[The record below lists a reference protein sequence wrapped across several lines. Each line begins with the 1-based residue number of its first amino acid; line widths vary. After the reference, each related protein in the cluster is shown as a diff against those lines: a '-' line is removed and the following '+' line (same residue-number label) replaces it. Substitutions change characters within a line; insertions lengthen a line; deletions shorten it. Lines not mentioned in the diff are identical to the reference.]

1 MIYTVETKRMQVWRH
16 RIRAADCAQA
26 KTFGDELAD
35 FGPPH
40 DDYGYETTCA
50 ASKDQAGEADN
61 D

>member
-1 MIYTVETKRMQVWRH
+1 MQVWRH